1 MAETERPFL
10 GELQKELSGMADEA
24 AQLASLRWRLAEIEL
39 RESAE
44 TTRRFA
50 IWAMVCA
57 VLVLSSLPVFVIAL
71 SAWLLPS
78 LAWAWIS
85 GLILALLGLA
95 AGWFAWRR
103 FRRDFHG
110 LEQSLEELREDL
122 AWVKEWSGK
131 AES

>member
-1 MAETERPFL
+1 MADADRPLL

-39 RESAE
+39 RQSAE
-44 TTRRFA
+44 TTRRFSIRA
-50 IWAMVCA
+50 IIGA
-57 VLVLSSLPVFVIAL
+57 VLVLTSLPVFVVAL

-78 LAWAWIS
+78 LAWAWLS
-85 GLILALLGLA
+85 GLILLVGGLA
-95 AGWFAWRR
+95 VAWFAWRR

-110 LEQSLEELREDL
+110 LEQSLEEVREDL